1 MKKLIL
7 IGAASMIIAAISGC
21 SPSGEGSG
29 SGSVRNMNAG
39 NRAGSNSEMNPAMNT
54 AGNGA
59 NTLGNSAVSMTADS
73 PEDFLHEAAQ
83 GGMAEVDMGRLA
95 QQKAQSPEVKNFGQ
109 MMVSEHSKA
118 NEELKGIATKKNIP
132 LPADLGPHK
141 SAMDKL
147 NGLSG
152 SEFDKAYVEIMV
164 DDHEKD
170 VSAFQKQADGGK
182 DPEVKAFAMK
192 TLPTL
197 KKHLDAIN
205 AIQAKM
211 Q

>member
-1 MKKLIL
+1 MKKLLL
-7 IGAASMIIAAISGC
+7 IGAAAMITALISAC
-21 SPSGEGSG
+21 SPSGNGSG
-29 SGSVRNMNAG
+29 SGSVRNTNEG
-39 NRAGSNSEMNPAMNT
+39 NRAGSNMANTAMNT

-59 NTLGNSAVSMTADS
+59 NTVGNTVSSMTTDS

-95 QQKAQSPEVKNFGQ
+95 QQKAQSPEVKKFGQ
-109 MMVSEHSKA
+109 MMVTDHSKA
-118 NEELKGIATKKNIP
+118 NEELKGLATKKNIP
-132 LPADLGPHK
+132 LPADLGNHK
-141 SAMDKL
+141 SSIDKL

-152 SEFDKAYVEIMV
+152 AEFDKAYVQMMV

-170 VSAFQKQADGGK
+170 VEEFQKQADSSK
-182 DPEVKAFAMK
+182 DPEVKAFASK
-192 TLPTL
+192 TVPTL

-205 AIQAKM
+205 AIHAKM